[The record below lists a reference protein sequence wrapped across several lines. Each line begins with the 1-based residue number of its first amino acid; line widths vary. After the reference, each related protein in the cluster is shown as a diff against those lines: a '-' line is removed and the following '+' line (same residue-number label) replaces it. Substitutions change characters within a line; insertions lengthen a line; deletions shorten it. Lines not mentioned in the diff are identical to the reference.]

1 MQAGLDC
8 VLRVFGLNDGD
19 GHIPFVHEQV
29 VGLLGLLS
37 SMKTL
42 ANDDFSIGEVIFSE
56 YLPVGVPFFFER
68 WVNQLQAHV

>member
-1 MQAGLDC
+1 M
-8 VLRVFGLNDGD
+8 LRVFGLNNSD
-19 GHIPFVHEQV
+19 GHIAFVHEQV

-37 SMKTL
+37 SVKAL
-42 ANDDFSIGEVIFSE
+42 ANDDFSISEVIFSE